1 MHSCVSCTV
10 TFDTYRELDEHRRT
24 MHQDTVLLRFISQ
37 GGWTTKVKR
46 QRDTCFH
53 CPCGVFRHRDSKETR
68 RHAKNCKLA
77 SMPETRVAKNVRRP
91 RRSSRTSIGSP
102 QNQSSDKHNE
112 QQEDHPNARMEAL
125 ANAAGTV
132 VRTSQVMHPMVTR
145 RRANTTR
152 ASMIH
157 AATPDL
163 FHQVTSLVAAD
174 TGSSIRLLHPGSN
187 DDITHHRALELS
199 QPGSLRFSFD
209 VLHARHTNRRLV
221 SIHIALHSSMIDVLA
236 MARIIT
242 RVCDS
247 VPGGAPAAIRIWRS
261 SST

>member
-1 MHSCVSCTV
+1 M
-10 TFDTYRELDEHRRT
+10 
-24 MHQDTVLLRFISQ
+24 
-37 GGWTTKVKR
+37 KR

-68 RHAKNCKLA
+68 RHAKNCKIA
-77 SMPETRVAKNVRRP
+77 RIPETRVDKNARRP
-91 RRSSRTSIGSP
+91 MRSSRTSLGSP
-102 QNQSSDKHNE
+102 QHQPSSSLDSDKHNE
-112 QQEDHPNARMEAL
+112 QEDHPNARMEAL
-125 ANAAGTV
+125 ANPAGTI
-132 VRTSQVMHPMVTR
+132 VRSSQVMHPMVTR
-145 RRANTTR
+145 RRANSPR
-152 ASMIH
+152 AH
-157 AATPDL
+157 ATTPDL

-174 TGSSIRLLHPGSN
+174 TGSSIRLLHRGNN
-187 DDITHHRALELS
+187 DDINHHRALELS

-221 SIHIALHSSMIDVLA
+221 SIHIDLHSSMIDVLT